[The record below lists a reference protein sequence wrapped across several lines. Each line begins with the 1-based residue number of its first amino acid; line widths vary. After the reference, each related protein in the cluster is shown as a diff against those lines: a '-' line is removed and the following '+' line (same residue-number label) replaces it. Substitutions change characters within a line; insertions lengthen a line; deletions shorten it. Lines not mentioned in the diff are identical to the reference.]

1 MITLPSHSKPKS
13 CVSFWIDGL
22 PGGSIDMS
30 KKSNPLDAISDQLGN
45 TQTTKG
51 LPPVDQ
57 WNPPLSG
64 DLDMQ
69 IRRDG
74 SWWYLG
80 TPIERPALV
89 KLFASILKREGDDYF
104 LVTPVEKWRIRV
116 DDAPLLAVSVRQRT
130 IDGQGVLEFETLT
143 GDLVIADATHPIRVQ
158 INAVSGEPSPYV
170 RVRRN
175 LDALIQRSAFYHLVE
190 LAQPRETDAGTE
202 WVVES
207 AGQSFSLGRM

>member
-1 MITLPSHSKPKS
+1 MP
-13 CVSFWIDGL
+13 
-22 PGGSIDMS
+22 
-30 KKSNPLDAISDQLGN
+30 KKSNPLDTISDQLGK
-45 TQTTKG
+45 TQTSKG

-89 KLFASILKREGDDYF
+89 RLFASILKREGEDYY

-116 DDAPLLAVSVRQRT
+116 DDAPLHAVSVRQRD
-130 IDGQGVLEFETLT
+130 IDGQVALEFETLT
-143 GDLVIADATHPIRVQ
+143 GDLVIADAAHPIRVDVD
-158 INAVSGEPSPYV
+158 AASGQPSPYV

-190 LAQPRETDAGTE
+190 LAEPRETDAGTE

-207 AGQSFSLGRM
+207 AGQYFSLGRM